1 MATKEQPIPTKVSV
15 DWDGTLHKGSYTVN
29 DGVVTVRSLG
39 GSVAT
44 QVGHSSVASVAQLL
58 LLELVAKH
66 LRETATLN
74 ALVTSRRSGADNAG
88 AVRSSQEAGS
98 MHPPNLLELAIRL
111 DHIQAL
117 ADEFAKCHRDPL
129 VQMDLAPRLQHE
141 ILAARLALNPPR

>member
-1 MATKEQPIPTKVSV
+1 MATNQQPVPTKVSV

-29 DGVVTVRSLG
+29 NGVVTVRSLG
-39 GSVAT
+39 GSIAT
-44 QVGHSSVASVAQLL
+44 QVGTSSVASVAQLL

-74 ALVTSRRSGADNAG
+74 ALITTRRGEANDAS
-88 AVRSSQEAGS
+88 AVRASERAGS
-98 MHPPNLLELAIRL
+98 MHPPNLVEVAIRL
-111 DHIQAL
+111 EHIQAL
-117 ADEFAKCHRDPL
+117 ADELVKCHRDRL